1 MTTDICAICH
11 DLLETELK
19 TLVCKHVFH
28 AECIDAWT
36 ARVNQC
42 PYCRTVLGPSRF
54 PAESDTELSGEWGD
68 IEQRV
73 FDEFNH
79 TSYDSNEYDSQL
91 TMDDDEAR
99 ERGALFHGRMFEFAA
114 RSPGLAVTMDWIRA
128 SEELQLSQSA
138 IKIFIDLYNLGEFRA
153 EYAKS
158 VFDNLAQYQDLDTD
172 IIRTHA
178 DLFDMNLIA
187 LYQPL
192 DVLSGLG
199 IDDVPVPLEP
209 ISVVN

>member
-11 DLLETELK
+11 DSLETELK
-19 TLVCKHVFH
+19 TLVCNHVFH

-54 PAESDTELSGEWGD
+54 PAESDTELTDD
-68 IEQRV
+68 IERRIL
-73 FDEFNH
+73 DEFN
-79 TSYDSNEYDSQL
+79 TSYDSDEYDSQL
-91 TMDDDEAR
+91 TIDEDEAR

-114 RSPGLAVTMDWIRA
+114 RSPTLAVSMDWVLA
-128 SEELQLSQSA
+128 SAELQLTQAA

-153 EYAKS
+153 EYAKT
-158 VFDNLAQYQDLDTD
+158 VFDNLAQYQELDAE

-192 DVLSGLG
+192 DVLSELG
-199 IDDVPVPLEP
+199 VDDVPDLPLEP
-209 ISVVN
+209 ISV

>member
-11 DLLETELK
+11 DSLETELK
-19 TLVCKHVFH
+19 TLVCNHVFH
-28 AECIDAWT
+28 AECIEAWT

-42 PYCRTVLGPSRF
+42 PYCRTVLGPPRF
-54 PAESDTELSGEWGD
+54 PAESDTESTDDWDD
-68 IEQRV
+68 IERRIL
-73 FDEFNH
+73 DEFN
-79 TSYDSNEYDSQL
+79 TSYDSDEYDSQL
-91 TMDDDEAR
+91 TIDEDEAR

-114 RSPGLAVTMDWIRA
+114 RSPTLAVSMDWVLA
-128 SEELQLSQSA
+128 SAELQLTQAA

-153 EYAKS
+153 EYAKT
-158 VFDNLAQYQDLDTD
+158 VFDNLAQYQELDAE

-192 DVLSGLG
+192 EVLSELG
-199 IDDVPVPLEP
+199 VDTDVPDLPLEP
-209 ISVVN
+209 ISV